1 MNERWCRSLLPF
13 MGLGSHHTT
22 PQHFRERCCD
32 LEADHAGPHSYV
44 QIAPA
49 ASRHG
54 GSASPGTI
62 TWTWAR

>member
-1 MNERWCRSLLPF
+1 MDERWCRSLLPF
-13 MGLGSHHTT
+13 AGQASVAQGYVADPH
-22 PQHFRERCCD
+22 CCD

-49 ASRHG
+49 ASRYG

-62 TWTWAR
+62 TWTWER